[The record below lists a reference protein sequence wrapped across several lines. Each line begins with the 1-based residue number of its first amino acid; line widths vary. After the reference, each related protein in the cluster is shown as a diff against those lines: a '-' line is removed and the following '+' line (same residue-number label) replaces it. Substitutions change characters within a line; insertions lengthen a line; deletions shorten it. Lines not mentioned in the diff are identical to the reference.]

1 MVINNLT
8 REKEIKMIDS
18 LIIMYYSRIIA
29 DTCHISITEAEQL
42 IKSKLNELKRV
53 E

>member
-29 DTCHISITEAEQL
+29 DTCHISTTEAEQL